1 MRELAT
7 REHATTGRAM
17 TGRAN
22 RRRGEIEAVFD
33 GERRILCLTLGAL
46 AELETAFAIDNLNE
60 LAARFSRGGLS
71 ARDIIRILGAG
82 FRGGGNLFS
91 DEDVGGMTADG
102 GLEAAARAVAELL
115 VATFGAGDGAG
126 DRRAGAGLGPSSASH
141 GTEGGDAGANPT
153 MPHPAR

>member
-1 MRELAT
+1 MRAL
-7 REHATTGRAM
+7 ATTGR

-22 RRRGEIEAVFD
+22 RRRGEIEAVLD

-82 FRGGGNLFS
+82 LRGGGNLYS
-91 DEDVGGMTADG
+91 DEDVAGMTADG

-115 VATFGAGDGAG
+115 LATFGPGDGRG
-126 DRRAGAGLGPSSASH
+126 GAGGDGPADAGSSDGFGQSSASH
-141 GTEGGDAGANPT
+141 GTEGDEANPPV
-153 MPHPAR
+153 PHPAR